1 MTSVNW
7 NVVVSIQACSDYCVL
22 QVSLSFSEAMQHLL
36 LGEVHPLLPF
46 WFLLCIR
53 QKWDGVHNAL
63 LMVSLWA
70 GQIPFVFQQTKR
82 TLCSVFQLFS
92 CGFIGQNI
100 FITLCS
106 YICLIYVNIKV
117 GEILKKS
124 SFTPSVAC
132 DSMTGHLHW
141 WLLCSLQ
148 LYRFFLSGPFIFP
161 CSKLVMCF

>member
-22 QVSLSFSEAMQHLL
+22 QISLSFSEAMQQLL

-53 QKWDGVHNAL
+53 QKWDAVHNAL

-70 GQIPFVFQQTKR
+70 GQTPFVFQQTKR

-100 FITLCS
+100 FITLCT

-117 GEILKKS
+117 DEILKEI
-124 SFTPSVAC
+124 
-132 DSMTGHLHW
+132 
-141 WLLCSLQ
+141 LLPLQ
-148 LYRFFLSGPFIFP
+148 LLMTAWLGISTDGCSALYSCTDSFFLALLFFHAAN
-161 CSKLVMCF
+161 